1 MALIFQVPNNLLLW
15 YEGGGGVC
23 NVSENQSSVFNFYFL
38 SFRKKIL
45 KVWLMQLY
53 DDFQNNTVFYSIQ

>member
-15 YEGGGGVC
+15 YEDGGGVC

-38 SFRKKIL
+38 SFRKKIF
-45 KVWLMQLY
+45 KVWFMQLY